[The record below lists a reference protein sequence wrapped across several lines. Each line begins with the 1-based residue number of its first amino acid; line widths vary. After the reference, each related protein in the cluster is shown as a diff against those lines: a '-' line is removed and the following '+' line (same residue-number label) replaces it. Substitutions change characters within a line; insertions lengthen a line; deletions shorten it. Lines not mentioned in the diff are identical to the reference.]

1 MAQPASFKI
10 PPSKRRANLQEDF
23 RQATSATLRALSGN
37 RELEAVFA
45 SNARGKIGTDVFI
58 SSPSREMTSG
68 EQALVRGECDQNALR
83 EAHHDEGLHHRMAPV
98 EMTARQ
104 VFDAMEQVRYEALG
118 SREMGGVRQNLQAAH
133 EQRVSDL
140 NLKFVNAK
148 EEAPLAE
155 VMRYLAREHISGGEW
170 SVPEN
175 AQQVVDLWK
184 PHLSEDVYE
193 QLERLRNSLDDQQAF
208 AEIAGDLLR
217 DLDFDVDQNS
227 DDQPDDEQE
236 AGEDNDVENSAND
249 ARGED
254 DGDDDQQ
261 PQDSN
266 PDDQQSADEQQM
278 GDQDEIDSDDSSQM
292 QEGDEAPL
300 QPDMTPEY
308 RPPTNE
314 APPHEYRAFTTKHDE
329 VVEAP
334 DLCDGEEL
342 TRLRLMLDQQL
353 TSMQSVVAK
362 LANRLQRRLMAKQ
375 TRSWEFNLEEGL
387 LDTARLPRVIID
399 PTNPLS
405 FKMET
410 DTDFRDT
417 VVTLLIDNSGSMRG
431 RPIST
436 AAICADILA
445 RTLERCG
452 VKVEIL
458 GFTTRQWK
466 GGKSKEDWL
475 AADRPTNPGRLNDLR
490 HIIYKSADAPWRRAR
505 KNLGLMLREGL
516 LKENIDGEALQ
527 WAMNRLS
534 VRTENRRILM
544 VISDGAPVDDSTQSV
559 NSGNYLEKHLR
570 DVIDN
575 IENKSDVELV
585 AIGIGHDVTRYYQR
599 AVTITDAEQ
608 LGGAMM
614 DHLVSLFDEDSLRRM
629 AAEAMAAGVMTGRAA

>member
-10 PPSKRRANLQEDF
+10 PSSNKRRASLQEDF
-23 RQATSATLRALSGN
+23 RQSTSATLRALSGN
-37 RELEAVFA
+37 KELEAVFA
-45 SNARGKIGTDVFI
+45 SNARGKIGNDVFI
-58 SSPSREMTSG
+58 TSPSREMTPA

-83 EAHHDEGLHHRMAPV
+83 EALHDEKLHTRLAPV

-118 SREMGGVRQNLQAAH
+118 SRDMGGVRQNLQAAH

-155 VMRYLAREHISGGEW
+155 VMRYLAREHLSEGDW
-170 SVPEN
+170 DVPEN
-175 AQQVVDLWK
+175 AQPVVDLWK
-184 PHLSEDVYE
+184 PHLSDSVYE
-193 QLERLRNSLDDQQAF
+193 QLDRLKANLDDQSAF

-217 DLDFDVDQNS
+217 DLEFEIDQS
-227 DDQPDDEQE
+227 PDDQPDDDQD
-236 AGEDNDVENSAND
+236 AGDENDTDTNSNDV
-249 ARGED
+249 RGED
-254 DGDDDQQ
+254 DGQQDDQ

-266 PDDQQSADEQQM
+266 PDDQQASDQQQAGEQDDVQ
-278 GDQDEIDSDDSSQM
+278 SDDSSQM

-300 QPDMTPEY
+300 QPDMTTEY
-308 RPPTNE
+308 RPPSNDP
-314 APPHEYRAFTTKHDE
+314 PPHDYKAFTTKHDE
-329 VVEAP
+329 VVEAA

-353 TSMQSVVAK
+353 TSLQSVVSK

-387 LDTARLPRVIID
+387 LDTARLTRVITD

-405 FKMET
+405 FKVET

-417 VVTLLIDNSGSMRG
+417 IVTLLIDNSGSMRG

-516 LKENIDGEALQ
+516 LKENS
-527 WAMNRLS
+527 MNPCFL
-534 VRTENRRILM
+534 
-544 VISDGAPVDDSTQSV
+544 
-559 NSGNYLEKHLR
+559 
-570 DVIDN
+570 
-575 IENKSDVELV
+575 
-585 AIGIGHDVTRYYQR
+585 
-599 AVTITDAEQ
+599 
-608 LGGAMM
+608 
-614 DHLVSLFDEDSLRRM
+614 
-629 AAEAMAAGVMTGRAA
+629 